1 MRDDDDEVDENIV
14 MELYDAYQ
22 TLKQRLITAKSEAP
36 VSSSSS
42 SGSAEWVVPDDKST
56 KSTPSSQCII
66 YIINSCANL
75 MKHWKIKTDL
85 TAIFNEIGL
94 KEPAVRKRVMR
105 DDYID
110 CGVRGGRV
118 IKNQKF

>member
-1 MRDDDDEVDENIV
+1 
-14 MELYDAYQ
+14 
-22 TLKQRLITAKSEAP
+22 
-36 VSSSSS
+36 
-42 SGSAEWVVPDDKST
+42 
-56 KSTPSSQCII
+56 
-66 YIINSCANL
+66 
-75 MKHWKIKTDL
+75 MKRWKIKTDP